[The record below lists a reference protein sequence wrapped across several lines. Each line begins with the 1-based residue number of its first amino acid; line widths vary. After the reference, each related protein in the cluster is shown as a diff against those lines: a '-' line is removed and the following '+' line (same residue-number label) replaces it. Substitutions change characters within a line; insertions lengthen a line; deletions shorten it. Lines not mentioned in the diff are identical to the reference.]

1 MTKPLLAILLLFS
14 FVAASS
20 HASGFLQN
28 KGDWARRSLEEQLGY
43 VMGHLD
49 GYLYVVTKD
58 EADKRYKAKVR
69 KCTREEGITNYDL
82 VEIVEMHY
90 ERLEHFRDSPSLAL
104 INGLIKVCGLSSPSE
119 ESP

>member
-28 KGDWARRSLEEQLGY
+28 KGDWAGRSLEEQLGY

-49 GYLYVVTKD
+49 GYLYVVSND